1 MRVVPEFWLVP
12 TGGTMGSYSGP
23 CPVATHYGLCIRQSD
38 FGRGPGIG
46 KGFNFSLVLNVEHDE
61 FKILMRHPRNVKKAS
76 AYVGLGSKESSRLG
90 V

>member
-1 MRVVPEFWLVP
+1 MCQLEVLWAVTLDHALWP
-12 TGGTMGSYSGP
+12 
-23 CPVATHYGLCIRQSD
+23 CIRQSD

-46 KGFNFSLVLNVEHDE
+46 KGFNLSLVLNVEHDE